1 MSDLKIGSAGERKRK
16 REREREGAR
25 EKERERERYVRTNA
39 PAVVNTSACVIRQ
52 RVYMYI
58 YP

>member
-1 MSDLKIGSAGERKRK
+1 MAAREKEKE
-16 REREREGAR
+16 RERERGR
-25 EKERERERYVRTNA
+25 EHERKKERERERYVRTNA

-58 YP
+58 YQ

>member
-1 MSDLKIGSAGERKRK
+1 MAAREKEKE
-16 REREREGAR
+16 RERERGR
-25 EKERERERYVRTNA
+25 EHERKKERERYVRTNA

-58 YP
+58 YQ